1 MSALNRPPSAPG
13 EIIRLAA
20 KSCPAGVARRHSR
33 PCCAVANV
41 TASIFINRHESCGR
55 GWAPD
60 ANIRIPF
67 PREPPTVPLTPES
80 MLSQPRPDETPEEA
94 DLRGRIFTD
103 LDRLAFA
110 IEMEAAQLLDEGR
123 EAESLRRQEQRL
135 GVRLAQR
142 LVTGVWADEVNHPF
156 IKWADEYD
164 ARLGMAT
171 SPGD

>member
-1 MSALNRPPSAPG
+1 MEN
-13 EIIRLAA
+13 E
-20 KSCPAGVARRHSR
+20 
-33 PCCAVANV
+33 

-55 GWAPD
+55 GSAPV

-67 PREPPTVPLTPES
+67 LREPPTVPHTPEP

-94 DLRGRIFTD
+94 ALRGRIFTD

-171 SPGD
+171 SPGE